1 MLSCMCIRRHPVAH
15 DTFRL
20 KLPIQ
25 QLVEHML
32 NQLPDHV
39 WQDPDVRFLDP
50 AFGGGQFVLA
60 IRRRLLAAGHSQKSV
75 TDRVWGCESLPT
87 RVKYVQ
93 NWFKSG
99 LDNLYV
105 RDPLTHDWGLM
116 KFDVIVGNPPYQDNM
131 PDGARKSISTNL
143 WTKFI
148 DKSVNELLAPNGW
161 CGMVVPASW
170 AGPTKNLSNGRRI
183 LKDIFAANNT
193 TMLNLDPGLNSHF
206 QQVGST
212 FSWFMTQKAPYAGVT
227 KIQLNAT
234 EHVDV
239 DLSQVESLPRINH
252 VLAYSINQKYFQKA
266 STSDVVAGQYRVSD
280 DQYQEQKTA
289 QYKHPAYHTPAEG
302 GRTWYMKTKHPNHA
316 AHKVIIS
323 LSGRYVP
330 VADAGTQGYTDMCL
344 AYIVKD
350 GETLDSVLSV
360 LNSKLFHFIMNA
372 NKWSG
377 FNNKQVIRT
386 FALPKLNKVYTDV
399 QIYKWFGLT
408 KEESDFVTN
417 WYQNNISG

>member
-1 MLSCMCIRRHPVAH
+1 VAH

-25 QLVEHML
+25 ALVSEML
-32 NQLPDHV
+32 DQLPDHI
-39 WQDPDVRFLDP
+39 WTDPDIRFLDP
-50 AFGGGQFVLA
+50 AFGGGQFVLE
-60 IRRRLLAAGHSQKSV
+60 IRRRLLAAGHSQQNV
-75 TDRVWGCESLPT
+75 ADRIWGCESLPT

-99 LDNLYV
+99 LHNLYV
-105 RDPLTHDWGLM
+105 RDALTHDWGDM
-116 KFDVIVGNPPYQDNM
+116 KFDVIVGNPPYQDTM
-131 PDGARKSISTNL
+131 ADGARKSISSNL
-143 WTKFI
+143 WTKFM

-170 AGPTKNLSNGRRI
+170 AGPTKNLSNNRRI

-193 TMLNLDPGLNSHF
+193 VMLNLDPDLNRHF

-212 FSWFMTQKAPYAGVT
+212 FSWFITQKAPYAGAT
-227 KIQLNAT
+227 KIQLSAS
-234 EHVDV
+234 EHVTM
-239 DLSQVESLPRINH
+239 DLTKCECLPRIPH
-252 VLAYSINQKYFQKA
+252 VLAYAVNQKYFAKCGA
-266 STSDVVAGQYRVSD
+266 DVIAGQYRETD
-280 DQYQEQKTA
+280 DQYQELKTK
-289 QYKHPAYHTPAEG
+289 QYKYPAYHTPADG
-302 GRTWYMKTKHPNHA
+302 GRTWYMKTKHPNLA
-316 AHKVIIS
+316 KHKIMIS

-344 AYIVKD
+344 AYIVKPN
-350 GETLDSVLSV
+350 ETLESAHSVM
-360 LNSKLFHFIMNA
+360 NSKLFHFIMAA

-386 FALPKLNKVYTDV
+386 FALPKLNKVYTDK

-408 KEESDFVTN
+408 QEESDFVTT